1 MKRTTVSSDDV
12 KVVARLANIP
22 LTEAQEERLAEDF
35 TRSMHVIDELLKVN
49 VDNVPAVSQVTG
61 LENVLREDAID
72 TKNIFTQEQA
82 LQNAKRTH
90 NGYFVVDQILE
101 D

>member
-1 MKRTTVSSDDV
+1 MKGTTVSSDDV
-12 KVVARLANIP
+12 KIIARLAHIP
-22 LTEAQEERLAEDF
+22 LTEAQGQSLANDF

-49 VDNVPAVSQVTG
+49 VDDVHAISQVTG

-72 TKNIFTQEQA
+72 TKNTFTQEQA

-90 NGYFVVDQILE
+90 NGYFVVDQILDE
-101 D
+101 